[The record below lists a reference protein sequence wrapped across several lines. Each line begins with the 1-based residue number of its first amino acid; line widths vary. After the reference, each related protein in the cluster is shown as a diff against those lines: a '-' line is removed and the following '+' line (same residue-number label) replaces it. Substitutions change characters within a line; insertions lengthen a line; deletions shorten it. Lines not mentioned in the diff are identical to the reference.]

1 MDRSP
6 ATDHRVIRPGRL
18 RRQAHV
24 LPGLLLSGL
33 VALAALLLNR
43 AVPFA
48 SPLLVAILAGAIAVN
63 VVDLPSSLRPGLA
76 FAART
81 LLRAGVALLGLQ
93 LVLTDIAA
101 LGLGMIAEVVAIV
114 AGGIGLTLLVG
125 RWLGVGANQ
134 RLLIACGFSICGAA
148 AVAAVDGV
156 ADVEEEEVATAVALV
171 VLFGTLLIPV
181 VPLGAGLLGLSQ
193 VQAGAWAGGS
203 IQEVAQVV
211 AAAGLVGG
219 GALKVGVVVKLARV
233 LLLAPVLAL
242 IAVRSRSRS
251 GQARAA
257 GRRPPLVPLF
267 VAGFLAAAVVRTTG
281 VLPAAALAGGKVLE
295 TALLTAAMFA
305 LGCGVHLASLR
316 RVGGRPLLLATVSTL
331 VVGVIA
337 LGGPLLAL

>member
-242 IAVRSRSRS
+242 IAVRSRS